1 MQAERAL
8 NAPGWASAVDASSGR
23 TYYYNEDGET
33 SWEAPSAAPSAIVR
47 APSKKFTANPMNPS
61 ATPAAQTPAAQTPS
75 SEQPNVFSALYAV
88 DPRKRRRLG
97 LIGLLA
103 LTLVVA
109 GSLLVQHLTSARQGQ
124 VSGVAEDGW
133 AVEGQV
139 SGMAPG
145 SSVTATL
152 GTATD
157 DSFLATQT
165 LLASSAGGLAPF
177 AFSGLDPA
185 QSYFLKYEGVGVGL
199 RDAVLVTPPS
209 GGARRR
215 LGVVSLALGGGTQ
228 AAPSSAFVFRWRA
241 DASRSGAAESASAVK
256 PPTVEFEGVQLRLAD
271 DQAAGKLYHD
281 HAIVLAAE
289 WSSEY
294 AYRLLA
300 TLAAVPQR
308 AARSFGKPQ
317 SLAPSRW
324 TLVDGELPDDI
335 EIRLLPTGAREVR
348 IARAAFVNAAPQVVS
363 LDGVRGTFFSRRL
376 HHAAVRFVTNDGA
389 DTAAVQHIAKTRYG
403 ITIASAALPAATYR
417 TLTARTTAELAGDFQ
432 PFETHASEPLL
443 LLTMF
448 EELPAGF
455 HQVKG
460 LAYVLRRADGHA
472 HPLYPT
478 APAVAWPTAQKNSY
492 IEFMESAFAA
502 ADVRHTR
509 RLILHEKAHFLW
521 ANLFSDALKQAW
533 IATAGW
539 YENSAAASGW
549 STTQQTEFVT
559 AYAHLKNPDE
569 DMAESLSFYVEN
581 PAKLQACCPAKFA
594 FIKDRIMHGY
604 RYISKLREDLT
615 FQVLNLAPDF
625 TYPGKII
632 RTSVLVE
639 GAPEQDKAISVE
651 IELHRSAGA
660 FDGASSA
667 YMRLFSDIGTYKDV
681 YLKPARESGG
691 GDSKHVLFA
700 NFTLSKHAKAGL
712 WQPEAI
718 TISDLAGNQRFAGMS
733 DFGWRLVLDNP
744 LEDVAKPAYVK
755 GSLGIAA
762 APATVQGHAV
772 TRLSVSWLF
781 AEDRGMK
788 QSGGVYA
795 RLVNDFAPAAGA
807 AQSTAG
813 LQSYGYPGFA
823 AATGCGQLGARMAC
837 YRATVSADITEFRAS
852 ANYGASMV
860 IMEDLAANKVSVDFG
875 TGAADEPQKW
885 AAVATT
891 NFDGQPPELQL
902 NTIAISAAPTNPA
915 APNGETK
922 VTIVYYA
929 RDDKSG
935 LGQVSY
941 RLLDPQGGSHSEY
954 HYHENFRTEFFVGD
968 PTAWKRYEINAVLP
982 VGSAPGTWGLESMEL
997 SDKVD
1002 NKNAQ
1007 SFVENLHFQAGGAR
1021 LLAQQQAAEEKTSSS
1036 SLRFVVA

>member
-1 MQAERAL
+1 MH

-33 SWEAPSAAPSAIVR
+33 SWDAPATAPSAIVR

-61 ATPAAQTPAAQTPS
+61 DATPAAQTPAAQTPTATAPS
-75 SEQPNVFSALYAV
+75 SARPTAFGALYAA
-88 DPRKRRRLG
+88 DPQKRRRLG

-109 GSLLVQHLTSARQGQ
+109 GSLLVQHLASARQAEDGQ
-124 VSGVAEDGW
+124 AEDGW

-152 GTATD
+152 GSAAD

-165 LLASSAGGLAPF
+165 LLASSSAGGLAPF

-185 QSYFLKYEGVGVGL
+185 KSYFLKYEGAGVGL
-199 RDAVLVTPPS
+199 RDAVLLTPPS

-215 LGVVSLALGGGTQ
+215 LGTVSLALGEATQ

-256 PPTVEFEGVQLRLAD
+256 PPTVEFEGAQLRLAD
-271 DQAAGKLYHD
+271 DQAAGKLHHD

-294 AYRLLA
+294 AFRLLA

-432 PFETHASEPLL
+432 PFETHVSEPLL

-478 APAVAWPTAQKNSY
+478 APAVAWPTAAPRSY
-492 IEFMESAFAA
+492 IEVREFCACARCSHCPPLTPPPIPAA
-502 ADVRHTR
+502 VHGECLR
-509 RLILHEKAHFLW
+509 RGRRPPH
-521 ANLFSDALKQAW
+521 
-533 IATAGW
+533 
-539 YENSAAASGW
+539 
-549 STTQQTEFVT
+549 
-559 AYAHLKNPDE
+559 
-569 DMAESLSFYVEN
+569 
-581 PAKLQACCPAKFA
+581 
-594 FIKDRIMHGY
+594 
-604 RYISKLREDLT
+604 
-615 FQVLNLAPDF
+615 AP
-625 TYPGKII
+625 P
-632 RTSVLVE
+632 
-639 GAPEQDKAISVE
+639 
-651 IELHRSAGA
+651 H
-660 FDGASSA
+660 
-667 YMRLFSDIGTYKDV
+667 
-681 YLKPARESGG
+681 PAREGALPLGEPLQRRAQAGVDRHSGLAREQRG
-691 GDSKHVLFA
+691 GERLEHHAADGVRHGVRAPQEPGRGHGREPKLLRGEPRQAAGVLPRQVRV
-700 NFTLSKHAKAGL
+700 H
-712 WQPEAI
+712 
-718 TISDLAGNQRFAGMS
+718 
-733 DFGWRLVLDNP
+733 
-744 LEDVAKPAYVK
+744 
-755 GSLGIAA
+755 
-762 APATVQGHAV
+762 QGPH
-772 TRLSVSWLF
+772 
-781 AEDRGMK
+781 
-788 QSGGVYA
+788 YA
-795 RLVNDFAPAAGA
+795 RLPLHIEAA
-807 AQSTAG
+807 
-813 LQSYGYPGFA
+813 
-823 AATGCGQLGARMAC
+823 R
-837 YRATVSADITEFRAS
+837 
-852 ANYGASMV
+852 
-860 IMEDLAANKVSVDFG
+860 
-875 TGAADEPQKW
+875 
-885 AAVATT
+885 
-891 NFDGQPPELQL
+891 
-902 NTIAISAAPTNPA
+902 
-915 APNGETK
+915 
-922 VTIVYYA
+922 
-929 RDDKSG
+929 
-935 LGQVSY
+935 
-941 RLLDPQGGSHSEY
+941 GSH
-954 HYHENFRTEFFVGD
+954 
-968 PTAWKRYEINAVLP
+968 LP
-982 VGSAPGTWGLESMEL
+982 GAEP
-997 SDKVD
+997 
-1002 NKNAQ
+1002 
-1007 SFVENLHFQAGGAR
+1007 GAR
-1021 LLAQQQAAEEKTSSS
+1021 LHVPGQDHPHVRARRRRARAGQGGLGGD
-1036 SLRFVVA
+1036 